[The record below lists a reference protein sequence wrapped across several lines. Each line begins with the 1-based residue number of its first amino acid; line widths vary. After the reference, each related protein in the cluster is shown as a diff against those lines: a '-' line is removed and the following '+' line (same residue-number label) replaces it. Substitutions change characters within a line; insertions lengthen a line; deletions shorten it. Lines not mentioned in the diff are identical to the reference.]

1 MSRPRNIFICAAAA
15 LLLASPALAAGYE
28 AELDPVPFDAVN
40 RADVI
45 DSIGN
50 VTATLDGGTLTIHG
64 SFSNLTSNA
73 TGGSFRIGLA
83 KNLAS
88 IPHIDATKALARLAI
103 FSAEYEVRAAAIE
116 ALKTR
121 GNKDYTDILMQGFR
135 YPLPAVSKRAAEA
148 LDVLRGGA
156 RCGSVAGS
164 RECFAQDAKCIGRA
178 CSLASHGSI

>member
-1 MSRPRNIFICAAAA
+1 MSRPRNIFICAATA

-83 KNLAS
+83 KVVPGDPIGPLTVTHGRQGQIAGTVKLN
-88 IPHIDATKALARLAI
+88 
-103 FSAEYEVRAAAIE
+103 SAQAAALNRQ
-116 ALKTR
+116 ALYIRIDSEKAPD
-121 GNKDYTDILMQGFR
+121 GNLQGW
-135 YPLPAVSKRAAEA
+135 LE
-148 LDVLRGGA
+148 
-156 RCGSVAGS
+156 SVGNN
-164 RECFAQDAKCIGRA
+164 
-178 CSLASHGSI
+178 